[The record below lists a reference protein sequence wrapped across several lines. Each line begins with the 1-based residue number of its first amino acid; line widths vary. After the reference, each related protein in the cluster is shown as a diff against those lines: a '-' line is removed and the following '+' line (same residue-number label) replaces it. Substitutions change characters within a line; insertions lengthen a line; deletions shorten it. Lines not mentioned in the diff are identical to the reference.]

1 MISLSIVGII
11 RTKAV
16 LDRESQS
23 HYWLTVYAQDNA
35 AVPLHSIVEVYIQV
49 SDVNDNAPFPT
60 LPVFRG
66 YIPENSAAGTDI
78 IRVEVEDLDET
89 ESQNITFEIPSKKIR
104 RMFQIDRTT
113 GKFGTESSWR
123 CKKCVFILDV
133 NDMNVGHP
141 HPSFTCVKW

>member
-1 MISLSIVGII
+1 MKGII

-113 GKFGTESSWR
+113 DAFSASSSTPLETARTFFSVSKDDPLSLRWFSP
-123 CKKCVFILDV
+123 VE
-133 NDMNVGHP
+133 
-141 HPSFTCVKW
+141 T